1 MKRAI
6 VILSALLMQINVLFS
21 QNVITG
27 TLVDSVNNERLS
39 FVNVGLMR
47 AVDSVFVSGAAS
59 DIDGNFKIEH
69 VNSGKYIFLVS
80 SIGYQTI
87 RTNIDV
93 TSDLNMGVVKMQP
106 GTTTLDE
113 VVIIEKKPLFANE
126 GEKTLYNVSEDP
138 SVQTGTV
145 SDALQNVP
153 GVEVDVDG
161 NITLRGVSSV
171 EVWIN
176 GQPSNLNE
184 ENLKT
189 YLQQMPANALERIEV
204 ITNPS
209 ARYSSNSDGGII
221 NIVTNS
227 KIKKNQFLSFGLRAS
242 SSPNVS
248 PWVSYVWANEKIS
261 LNLFLN
267 ASYSQWKNIMNGNS
281 TSFTDNL
288 DHTGLDTTNYTSYEG
303 ESFSDN
309 YGGGFNIN
317 FDYNIDTMNSIGFWI
332 GGWPQANSSDSYQYT
347 FRQEFLQEAG
357 IYEYETFGNSK
368 GLNQFYHAGLQ
379 YMHKFNNEGHNISL
393 RMTGNIA
400 NGYSEDHNKQTYKT
414 QTWMDVDYMEKT
426 NYNDLGYGVN
436 IDYSLPYSKNGELGI
451 GASYEYSP
459 DNYYI
464 RYDTLADGH
473 YVTDVMRSFDREVG
487 SNEYD
492 VYVTLQQKWGNF
504 VLKPGIRMEYE
515 QIWNNISGYEENN
528 NSKGYLN
535 WRPSIHISYRTKSM
549 HNFNLSYSRRIAPP
563 SARNLTDYKFYST
576 ESFSTGNLDLLPT
589 YTNSV
594 EGGWTKYWE
603 KFGSV
608 GLTAYYRDSRNTVDN
623 ISDVTYDEFFGRYV
637 QYSYPVN
644 VGKSSRKGLE
654 ANITYRPTAMFNM
667 RLYANVYDYYFETIL
682 DRFGDEVIKSNSI
695 VYSARLNLW
704 TKLWNKLEIHASGN
718 YRSPQQSLFA
728 ERHANYSINCGLRA
742 DFFDRKMSVH
752 INVNDIFNWN
762 KWDNNTTN
770 PYYISYSSFK
780 YNSRSISAGI
790 VFRFGKMELERHAQT
805 GGNEMQ
811 NPGVS
816 M

>member
-1 MKRAI
+1 
-6 VILSALLMQINVLFS
+6 
-21 QNVITG
+21 
-27 TLVDSVNNERLS
+27 
-39 FVNVGLMR
+39 
-47 AVDSVFVSGAAS
+47 
-59 DIDGNFKIEH
+59 
-69 VNSGKYIFLVS
+69 
-80 SIGYQTI
+80 
-87 RTNIDV
+87 
-93 TSDLNMGVVKMQP
+93 
-106 GTTTLDE
+106 
-113 VVIIEKKPLFANE
+113 
-126 GEKTLYNVSEDP
+126 
-138 SVQTGTV
+138 
-145 SDALQNVP
+145 
-153 GVEVDVDG
+153 
-161 NITLRGVSSV
+161 
-171 EVWIN
+171 
-176 GQPSNLNE
+176 
-184 ENLKT
+184 
-189 YLQQMPANALERIEV
+189 
-204 ITNPS
+204 
-209 ARYSSNSDGGII
+209 
-221 NIVTNS
+221 
-227 KIKKNQFLSFGLRAS
+227 
-242 SSPNVS
+242 
-248 PWVSYVWANEKIS
+248 
-261 LNLFLN
+261 
-267 ASYSQWKNIMNGNS
+267 
-281 TSFTDNL
+281 
-288 DHTGLDTTNYTSYEG
+288 
-303 ESFSDN
+303 
-309 YGGGFNIN
+309 
-317 FDYNIDTMNSIGFWI
+317 
-332 GGWPQANSSDSYQYT
+332 
-347 FRQEFLQEAG
+347 
-357 IYEYETFGNSK
+357 
-368 GLNQFYHAGLQ
+368 
-379 YMHKFNNEGHNISL
+379 
-393 RMTGNIA
+393 
-400 NGYSEDHNKQTYKT
+400 
-414 QTWMDVDYMEKT
+414 MDVDYMEKT
-426 NYNDLGYGVN
+426 NYNDLGYGVD

-464 RYDTLADGH
+464 RYDTLADGY

-608 GLTAYYRDSRNTVDN
+608 GLTAYYRDSRNTIDN

-811 NPGVS
+811 NPGAS